1 MFFAFLTY
9 PYAELM
15 FEKLSL
21 ETNPL
26 NESKLVWDALPH
38 ASLGHKHHAVFSFAV
53 ESPKYCSS
61 SASGSPSPSS
71 ETPSNNTS
79 PAHIPAPLRPSKAS
93 DETDSQST
101 HSRETPNRMPV
112 DLPRGGHAACEERNA
127 MNNEKGNSC
136 HTCKRL
142 RIDCLGWGTRRPEW
156 MRDKKA
162 VEDYKAGIKA
172 QLTRAGLIRGQP
184 KSSILQ
190 ATSAGPSSTSS
201 SVFASRRLQGSA
213 SSSGSSRVNDLG
225 IPAYVDQLADST
237 GMSVFALPALFP
249 HTHRPWRKCTFIPD
263 FDTATQNLYDPPMTS
278 IPDDGLQM
286 EHIFYY
292 FEHVRQLQYAFAG
305 NSEANITYSLVL
317 QHPQGPVANAISA
330 LASLHFSLIRIAHGF
345 EAPNPNL
352 EHSPAIRFYD
362 SAHQQIYR
370 NKQTTLSESDANAA
384 IHMLSFSLMSGGVTD
399 WRPMLDIASEWL
411 VRTGITTSDN
421 PKLMMINMNEAS
433 RLALKATITKLTRS
447 TQWCDI
453 MSTLALKTTPKHL
466 TFYRRLFHR
475 GSCYWGLAQQ
485 GIGDES
491 ALRMDSLT
499 GCPDEVLLGIAEIAT
514 LSCWKTQELRKGS
527 LSMRELIRR
536 GDVIDHHLRTQT
548 EAALSAEGD
557 QTPLHPELLSMVAE
571 HGNVQNSPPG
581 HAGTSL
587 PAGDTRR
594 IVADIFREAA
604 ILYLHTV
611 LSDPNPGVPEIVNSI
626 DVIVQLL
633 NQLPA
638 SNIDR
643 CLVFPICLAG
653 CLVDDP
659 MKREFLTSRLQGQHD
674 GFGNTSQ
681 TLRVM
686 QTAWQKRDNQ
696 GGKVEW
702 QDLLHIQ
709 GRYLLLLV

>member
-1 MFFAFLTY
+1 MSYT
-9 PYAELM
+9 
-15 FEKLSL
+15 
-21 ETNPL
+21 
-26 NESKLVWDALPH
+26 H
-38 ASLGHKHHAVFSFAV
+38 R
-53 ESPKYCSS
+53 SS
-61 SASGSPSPSS
+61 SASGSQSPSS
-71 ETPSNNTS
+71 EAPSINTS
-79 PAHIPAPLRPSKAS
+79 PAHIAIPLRSSKPS
-93 DETDSQST
+93 DEVDS
-101 HSRETPNRMPV
+101 HTPNRMHV
-112 DLPRGGHAACEERNA
+112 ELPRAALIGRGGCWTCRLRRKKCDEQRE
-127 MNNEKGNSC
+127 GNSC

-162 VEDYKAGIKA
+162 VEEYKAGIKA

-190 ATSAGPSSTSS
+190 ASSAGPPSAPASSS
-201 SVFASRRLQGSA
+201 SVFASRHRPFQGSQNSPA
-213 SSSGSSRVNDLG
+213 SSRVNDLG
-225 IPAYVDQLADST
+225 ISPFADSLSDPT
-237 GMSVFALPALFP
+237 GISLFGSTLNSPQSAPVPLYTMDGSFQRSNHNSPFSPSGSLPS
-249 HTHRPWRKCTFIPD
+249 RPSPVAEMHFNVN
-263 FDTATQNLYDPPMTS
+263 FDDTTQSLYSPPMSS

-292 FEHVRQLQYAFAG
+292 FENVRQLQYAFAG
-305 NSEANITYSLVL
+305 NSVANITHSLVL

-330 LASLHFSLIRIAHGF
+330 LASLHFSLIRIVHGF
-345 EAPNPNL
+345 EAPNPTL

-370 NKQTTLSESDANAA
+370 NKQTSLSESDANAA

-399 WRPMLDIASEWL
+399 WRPMLDIANEWFL
-411 VRTGITTSDN
+411 RTGITTSNN
-421 PKLMMINMNEAS
+421 PN
-433 RLALKATITKLTRS
+433 

-453 MSTLALKTTPKHL
+453 MSTLTLKTTPKHL
-466 TFYRRLFHR
+466 SFYRRLFR
-475 GSCYWGLAQQ
+475 GGSGYWGLMQQ
-485 GIGDES
+485 GISDES

-499 GCPDEVLLGIAEIAT
+499 GCPDEVLFGIVEIST
-514 LSCWKTQELRKGS
+514 LSCWKMQELRKGS

-536 GDVIDHHLRTQT
+536 GDVIEQHLRTKT
-548 EAALSAEGD
+548 ETGPSVEAD
-557 QTPLHPELLSMVAE
+557 QTPLHPELSLMVAE
-571 HGNVQNSPPG
+571 HGNIQNSPTG

-587 PAGDTRR
+587 PADDTRR
-594 IVADIFREAA
+594 IVADVFREAS

-626 DVIVQLL
+626 DIIVQLL
-633 NQLPA
+633 NRLPV

-653 CLVDDP
+653 CLTDDP
-659 MKREFLTSRLQGQHD
+659 MKREFLKTRLQGHQD
-674 GFGNTSQ
+674 GFGNITQ

-686 QTAWQKRDNQ
+686 QTAWQKRDSQ
-696 GGKVEW
+696 GGTVEW

>member
-1 MFFAFLTY
+1 
-9 PYAELM
+9 
-15 FEKLSL
+15 
-21 ETNPL
+21 
-26 NESKLVWDALPH
+26 
-38 ASLGHKHHAVFSFAV
+38 
-53 ESPKYCSS
+53 
-61 SASGSPSPSS
+61 
-71 ETPSNNTS
+71 
-79 PAHIPAPLRPSKAS
+79 
-93 DETDSQST
+93 
-101 HSRETPNRMPV
+101 
-112 DLPRGGHAACEERNA
+112 
-127 MNNEKGNSC
+127 
-136 HTCKRL
+136 
-142 RIDCLGWGTRRPEW
+142 

-190 ATSAGPSSTSS
+190 ATSGGPSSTSASSS
-201 SVFASRRLQGSA
+201 SVFPSRQFQGSA

-225 IPAYVDQLADST
+225 IPAYVDQLGDPN
-237 GMSVFALPALFP
+237 GMSVFGSILNSPQIISVPLYTRDGSFQRSDHNSPFSASGSLPSHPSPVAEMQF
-249 HTHRPWRKCTFIPD
+249 HPD
-263 FDTATQNLYDPPMTS
+263 FDTATQNLYNPPMTS
-278 IPDDGLQM
+278 MPDDGLQM

-305 NSEANITYSLVL
+305 NSVANITYSLVL

-421 PKLMMINMNEAS
+421 PKLMMINMHEAS
-433 RLALKATITKLTRS
+433 RLALKTTI
-447 TQWCDI
+447 WCDI
-453 MSTLALKTTPKHL
+453 MSTLTLKTTPKHL
-466 TFYRRLFHR
+466 TFYRRLFSK
-475 GSCYWGLAQQ
+475 GSGYWSLTQQ

-491 ALRMDSLT
+491 NLRMDSLT

-536 GDVIDHHLRTQT
+536 GDVIERHLRTQT
-548 EAALSAEGD
+548 ETVISAEGD
-557 QTPLHPELLSMVAE
+557 RTPLNPELTSIFAE
-571 HGNVQNSPPG
+571 HSNVQNSPTG
-581 HAGTSL
+581 HAGTPL
-587 PAGDTRR
+587 PADDTRR
-594 IVADIFREAA
+594 IVADIFREAT

-633 NQLPA
+633 NRLPV

-653 CLVDDP
+653 CLADDP
-659 MKREFLTSRLQGQHD
+659 MKREFLKSRLQSQHD
-674 GFGNTSQ
+674 GFGNTNQ

>member
-1 MFFAFLTY
+1 MSYT
-9 PYAELM
+9 
-15 FEKLSL
+15 
-21 ETNPL
+21 
-26 NESKLVWDALPH
+26 H
-38 ASLGHKHHAVFSFAV
+38 R
-53 ESPKYCSS
+53 SS
-61 SASGSPSPSS
+61 SASGSQSPSS
-71 ETPSNNTS
+71 EAPSINTS
-79 PAHIPAPLRPSKAS
+79 PAHISIPLRPSKPS
-93 DETDSQST
+93 DESDSL
-101 HSRETPNRMPV
+101 SRETPNRMHV
-112 DLPRGGHAACEERNA
+112 ELPRVTLIGRGGCWTCRLRRKKCDEQRE
-127 MNNEKGNSC
+127 GNSC

-142 RIDCLGWGTRRPEW
+142 RIECLGWGTRRPEW

-190 ATSAGPSSTSS
+190 ANSAGPSSTPASSS
-201 SVFASRRLQGSA
+201 SVFASRHRPFQGSA
-213 SSSGSSRVNDLG
+213 SSPGPSRVNDLG
-225 IPAYVDQLADST
+225 ISPFVDPLSDPT
-237 GMSVFALPALFP
+237 GISVFGNSPQSAPVPLYTMDGSYQRSNHNSPFSPSGSLPS
-249 HTHRPWRKCTFIPD
+249 RPSPVAEMRFNVS
-263 FDTATQNLYDPPMTS
+263 FDDTTQNLYSPPMSS
-278 IPDDGLQM
+278 IADEGLQM

-305 NSEANITYSLVL
+305 NSVANITYSLVL

-330 LASLHFSLIRIAHGF
+330 LASLHFSLIRIVHGF
-345 EAPNPNL
+345 EAPNPTL

-370 NKQTTLSESDANAA
+370 NKQTSLNESDANAA

-399 WRPMLDIASEWL
+399 WRPMLDIASEWFL
-411 VRTGITTSDN
+411 RTGITTSDN

-433 RLALKATITKLTRS
+433 QLALKATI
-447 TQWCDI
+447 WCDI
-453 MSTLALKTTPKHL
+453 MSTLTLKTTPKHL
-466 TFYRRLFHR
+466 SFYRRLFR
-475 GSCYWGLAQQ
+475 GGSGYWGLTQQ

-491 ALRMDSLT
+491 PLRMDSLT
-499 GCPDEVLLGIAEIAT
+499 GCPDEVLFGIAEIAT
-514 LSCWKTQELRKGS
+514 LLCWKMQELRKGS

-536 GDVIDHHLRTQT
+536 GDVIERHLRTKT
-548 EAALSAEGD
+548 ETMPSVEAD
-557 QTPLHPELLSMVAE
+557 QTPLHPELSSTVAE
-571 HGNVQNSPPG
+571 HGNIQNSPTG

-587 PAGDTRR
+587 PAGDARR
-594 IVADIFREAA
+594 IVADIFREAS

-626 DVIVQLL
+626 DIIVQLL
-633 NQLPA
+633 NRLPV

-653 CLVDDP
+653 CLTDDP
-659 MKREFLTSRLQGQHD
+659 MKREFLKTRLQSHQD
-674 GFGNTSQ
+674 GFGNIIQ

-686 QTAWQKRDNQ
+686 QTAWQKRDSQ
-696 GGKVEW
+696 GGPVEW

>member
-1 MFFAFLTY
+1 MSY
-9 PYAELM
+9 PY
-15 FEKLSL
+15 
-21 ETNPL
+21 
-26 NESKLVWDALPH
+26 
-38 ASLGHKHHAVFSFAV
+38 
-53 ESPKYCSS
+53 YSS

-79 PAHIPAPLRPSKAS
+79 PAHISAPLWPSKAS

-101 HSRETPNRMPV
+101 HSRETPNRMPA
-112 DLPRGGHAACEERNA
+112 DLPRGGLTGRGGCWTCRLRRKKCDEQRE
-127 MNNEKGNSC
+127 GNSC

-190 ATSAGPSSTSS
+190 ANSASPSSAPASSS
-201 SVFASRRLQGSA
+201 SVFASRQFQRSA

-225 IPAYVDQLADST
+225 IPAYVDPLGDPT
-237 GMSVFALPALFP
+237 GMSAFGSTLNSPQIIPVPLYTRDGSFQRSNHNSPFSPSGSLPSHPSPVAEMHFN
-249 HTHRPWRKCTFIPD
+249 PD
-263 FDTATQNLYDPPMTS
+263 FDTATQNLYNLPMTS
-278 IPDDGLQM
+278 TPDDGIQM

-305 NSEANITYSLVL
+305 NSVANITYSLVL

-330 LASLHFSLIRIAHGF
+330 LASLHCSLIRIAHGL
-345 EAPNPNL
+345 EAPNPTL
-352 EHSPAIRFYD
+352 EHSEAIRFYD

-384 IHMLSFSLMSGGVTD
+384 IHMLNFSLMSGGVTD

-433 RLALKATITKLTRS
+433 RLALKATM
-447 TQWCDI
+447 WCDI
-453 MSTLALKTTPKHL
+453 MSTLTLKTTPKHL
-466 TFYRRLFHR
+466 SFYRRLFR
-475 GSCYWGLAQQ
+475 GGSGYWGLTQQ

-514 LSCWKTQELRKGS
+514 LSCWKMQELRKGS

-536 GDVIDHHLRTQT
+536 GDVIERHLRTQT
-548 EAALSAEGD
+548 ETALLAEAD
-557 QTPLHPELLSMVAE
+557 QTPLHPELSSTAAE
-571 HGNVQNSPPG
+571 HDNVQNSPTG
-581 HAGTSL
+581 YAGTSL
-587 PAGDTRR
+587 PADDTRR
-594 IVADIFREAA
+594 IVADIFREAT

-633 NQLPA
+633 NRLPV

-659 MKREFLTSRLQGQHD
+659 MKREFLKTRLQGRHD
-674 GFGNTSQ
+674 GFGNTNQ
-681 TLRVM
+681 ALRVM
-686 QTAWQKRDNQ
+686 QTAWQKRDSQ
-696 GGKVEW
+696 GGAVEW

>member
-1 MFFAFLTY
+1 MSY
-9 PYAELM
+9 PYC
-15 FEKLSL
+15 
-21 ETNPL
+21 N
-26 NESKLVWDALPH
+26 
-38 ASLGHKHHAVFSFAV
+38 
-53 ESPKYCSS
+53 S

-79 PAHIPAPLRPSKAS
+79 PANINTPLWPSKAS

-101 HSRETPNRMPV
+101 HSREIPNGMPV
-112 DLPRGGHAACEERNA
+112 ELPRGALTGRGGCWTCRLRRKKCDEQRE
-127 MNNEKGNSC
+127 GNSC

-190 ATSAGPSSTSS
+190 ASSAGPSSS
-201 SVFASRRLQGSA
+201 SVFPSRQFHSSA

-225 IPAYVDQLADST
+225 MPTYVDPLADPT
-237 GMSVFALPALFP
+237 GMSVFGSTLNSPHIVPVPLYSRDGTFQRSNHNSPFSPSGSLPSHPSPVADMHFNA
-249 HTHRPWRKCTFIPD
+249 D
-263 FDTATQNLYDPPMTS
+263 FDTATQNLYDPPMPS
-278 IPDDGLQM
+278 MPDDSLQM

-305 NSEANITYSLVL
+305 NSVANITYSLIL

-345 EAPNPNL
+345 EAPNPTL
-352 EHSPAIRFYD
+352 EQSPAIRFYD
-362 SAHQQIYR
+362 NAHQQIYR
-370 NKQTTLSESDANAA
+370 NKRTTLSESDANAA
-384 IHMLSFSLMSGGVTD
+384 IHMLSFSLMSGGITD

-421 PKLMMINMNEAS
+421 PKLLMINMNEAS
-433 RLALKATITKLTRS
+433 RLALKATM
-447 TQWCDI
+447 WCDI
-453 MSTLALKTTPKHL
+453 MSTLTLKTTPKHL
-466 TFYRRLFHR
+466 SFYRRLFR
-475 GSCYWGLAQQ
+475 GGSGYWGLTQQ
-485 GIGDES
+485 GISDES
-491 ALRMDSLT
+491 TLRMDSLT

-514 LSCWKTQELRKGS
+514 LSCWKMQELRKGS

-536 GDVIDHHLRTQT
+536 GDVIERHLRTQT
-548 EAALSAEGD
+548 ETVLSAEAD
-557 QTPLHPELLSMVAE
+557 QTPLHPELPSMAAE
-571 HGNVQNSPPG
+571 HGNIQNSPTG
-581 HAGTSL
+581 HACASL
-587 PAGDTRR
+587 PADDTRR
-594 IVADIFREAA
+594 IVADIFREAT

-611 LSDPNPGVPEIVNSI
+611 LSDPNPGVSEIVNSI
-626 DVIVQLL
+626 DVIIQLL
-633 NQLPA
+633 NQLPV

-659 MKREFLTSRLQGQHD
+659 MKRSFLKTRLQSQHD
-674 GFGNTSQ
+674 GFGSTNQ

-686 QTAWQKRDNQ
+686 QTAWQKRDSQ
-696 GGKVEW
+696 GGTVEW

>member
-1 MFFAFLTY
+1 MSYT
-9 PYAELM
+9 
-15 FEKLSL
+15 
-21 ETNPL
+21 
-26 NESKLVWDALPH
+26 
-38 ASLGHKHHAVFSFAV
+38 
-53 ESPKYCSS
+53 YCSS

-79 PAHIPAPLRPSKAS
+79 PTNIPTPLRPSKAS

-101 HSRETPNRMPV
+101 HSRETPNRMPL
-112 DLPRGGHAACEERNA
+112 DLPRGGLTGRGGCWTCRLRRKKCDEQRE
-127 MNNEKGNSC
+127 GNSC

-190 ATSAGPSSTSS
+190 ATSGGPSSTSASSS
-201 SVFASRRLQGSA
+201 SVFPSRQFQGSA

-225 IPAYVDQLADST
+225 IPAYVDQLGDPN
-237 GMSVFALPALFP
+237 GMSVFGSILNSPQIISVPLYTRDGNFQRSDHNSPFSASGSLPSHPSPVAEMQF
-249 HTHRPWRKCTFIPD
+249 HPD
-263 FDTATQNLYDPPMTS
+263 FDTATQNLYNPPMS
-278 IPDDGLQM
+278 SMPDDGLQM

-305 NSEANITYSLVL
+305 NSVANITYSLVL

-421 PKLMMINMNEAS
+421 PKLMMINMHEAS
-433 RLALKATITKLTRS
+433 RLALKTTI
-447 TQWCDI
+447 WCDI
-453 MSTLALKTTPKHL
+453 MSTLTLKTTPKHL
-466 TFYRRLFHR
+466 TFYRRLFSK
-475 GSCYWGLAQQ
+475 GSGYWSLTQQ

-491 ALRMDSLT
+491 NLRMDSLT

-536 GDVIDHHLRTQT
+536 GDVIERHLRTQT
-548 EAALSAEGD
+548 ETVISAEGD
-557 QTPLHPELLSMVAE
+557 RTPLNPELSSIFAE
-571 HGNVQNSPPG
+571 HSNVQNSPTG
-581 HAGTSL
+581 HAGTPL
-587 PAGDTRR
+587 PADDTRR
-594 IVADIFREAA
+594 IVADIFREAT

-633 NQLPA
+633 NRLPV

-653 CLVDDP
+653 CLADDP
-659 MKREFLTSRLQGQHD
+659 MKREFLKSRLQSQHD
-674 GFGNTSQ
+674 GFGNTNQ

>member
-1 MFFAFLTY
+1 MSYT
-9 PYAELM
+9 
-15 FEKLSL
+15 
-21 ETNPL
+21 
-26 NESKLVWDALPH
+26 
-38 ASLGHKHHAVFSFAV
+38 
-53 ESPKYCSS
+53 YCSS

-79 PAHIPAPLRPSKAS
+79 PTNIPTPLRPSKAS

-101 HSRETPNRMPV
+101 HSRETPNRMPL
-112 DLPRGGHAACEERNA
+112 DLPRGGLTGRGGCWTCRLRRKKCDEQRE
-127 MNNEKGNSC
+127 GNSC

-190 ATSAGPSSTSS
+190 ATSGGPSSTSASSS
-201 SVFASRRLQGSA
+201 SVFPSRQFQGSA

-225 IPAYVDQLADST
+225 IPAYVDQLGDPN
-237 GMSVFALPALFP
+237 GMSVFGSILNSPQIISVPLYTRDGSFQRSDHNSPFSASGSLPSHPSPVAEMQF
-249 HTHRPWRKCTFIPD
+249 HPD
-263 FDTATQNLYDPPMTS
+263 FDTATQNLYNPPMTS
-278 IPDDGLQM
+278 MPDDGLQM

-305 NSEANITYSLVL
+305 NSVANITYSLVL

-421 PKLMMINMNEAS
+421 PKLMMINMHEAS
-433 RLALKATITKLTRS
+433 RLALKTTI
-447 TQWCDI
+447 WCDI
-453 MSTLALKTTPKHL
+453 MSTLTLKTTPKHL
-466 TFYRRLFHR
+466 TFYRRLFSK
-475 GSCYWGLAQQ
+475 GSGYWSLTQQ

-491 ALRMDSLT
+491 NLRMDSLT

-536 GDVIDHHLRTQT
+536 GDVIERHLRTQT
-548 EAALSAEGD
+548 ETVISAEGD
-557 QTPLHPELLSMVAE
+557 RTPLNPELTSIFAE
-571 HGNVQNSPPG
+571 HSNVQNSPTG
-581 HAGTSL
+581 HAGTPL
-587 PAGDTRR
+587 PADDTRR
-594 IVADIFREAA
+594 IVADIFREAT

-633 NQLPA
+633 NRLPV

-653 CLVDDP
+653 CLADDP
-659 MKREFLTSRLQGQHD
+659 MKREFLKSRLQSQHD
-674 GFGNTSQ
+674 GFGNTNQ

>member
-1 MFFAFLTY
+1 MS
-9 PYAELM
+9 YAY
-15 FEKLSL
+15 
-21 ETNPL
+21 
-26 NESKLVWDALPH
+26 
-38 ASLGHKHHAVFSFAV
+38 G
-53 ESPKYCSS
+53 SS

-79 PAHIPAPLRPSKAS
+79 PAHISAPLWSSKAS

-101 HSRETPNRMPV
+101 HSRGTPNRMPA
-112 DLPRGGHAACEERNA
+112 DLPRGGLTGRGGCWTCRLRRKKCDEQRE
-127 MNNEKGNSC
+127 GNSC

-190 ATSAGPSSTSS
+190 ASSAGPSSAPASSS
-201 SVFASRRLQGSA
+201 SVFASRQFQGSA

-225 IPAYVDQLADST
+225 IPTYIDPLGDPT
-237 GMSVFALPALFP
+237 GMSAFGSTLNSPQIVPVPLYTRDGSFQRSNHNSPFSPSGSLPSHPSPVIEFNP
-249 HTHRPWRKCTFIPD
+249 E
-263 FDTATQNLYDPPMTS
+263 FDTATQNLYNPPMTS
-278 IPDDGLQM
+278 IPDDGIQM

-305 NSEANITYSLVL
+305 NSVANITYSLVL
-317 QHPQGPVANAISA
+317 QYPQGPVANAISA
-330 LASLHFSLIRIAHGF
+330 LASLHFSLIRIAHGL
-345 EAPNPNL
+345 EAPNPTL

-370 NKQTTLSESDANAA
+370 NKRTTLSESDANAA
-384 IHMLSFSLMSGGVTD
+384 IHMLNFSLMSGGVTD

-433 RLALKATITKLTRS
+433 RLALKATM
-447 TQWCDI
+447 WCDI
-453 MSTLALKTTPKHL
+453 MSTLTLKTTPKHL
-466 TFYRRLFHR
+466 SFYRRLFR
-475 GSCYWGLAQQ
+475 GGSGYWGLTQQ

-514 LSCWKTQELRKGS
+514 LSCWKMQELRKGS

-536 GDVIDHHLRTQT
+536 GDVIERHLRTQT
-548 EAALSAEGD
+548 ETALLAEAD
-557 QTPLHPELLSMVAE
+557 QTPLHPELSSMTAE
-571 HGNVQNSPPG
+571 HDNVQNSPTG

-587 PAGDTRR
+587 PADDTRR
-594 IVADIFREAA
+594 IVADVFREAT

-633 NQLPA
+633 NRLPV
-638 SNIDR
+638 SDIDR

-659 MKREFLTSRLQGQHD
+659 VKREFLKTRLQGRHN
-674 GFGNTSQ
+674 GFGNTNQ

-686 QTAWQKRDNQ
+686 QTAWQKRDSQ
-696 GGKVEW
+696 GGTVEW

>member
-1 MFFAFLTY
+1 MQF
-9 PYAELM
+9 
-15 FEKLSL
+15 
-21 ETNPL
+21 
-26 NESKLVWDALPH
+26 H
-38 ASLGHKHHAVFSFAV
+38 
-53 ESPKYCSS
+53 
-61 SASGSPSPSS
+61 
-71 ETPSNNTS
+71 
-79 PAHIPAPLRPSKAS
+79 
-93 DETDSQST
+93 
-101 HSRETPNRMPV
+101 
-112 DLPRGGHAACEERNA
+112 
-127 MNNEKGNSC
+127 
-136 HTCKRL
+136 
-142 RIDCLGWGTRRPEW
+142 
-156 MRDKKA
+156 
-162 VEDYKAGIKA
+162 
-172 QLTRAGLIRGQP
+172 
-184 KSSILQ
+184 
-190 ATSAGPSSTSS
+190 
-201 SVFASRRLQGSA
+201 
-213 SSSGSSRVNDLG
+213 
-225 IPAYVDQLADST
+225 
-237 GMSVFALPALFP
+237 
-249 HTHRPWRKCTFIPD
+249 PD
-263 FDTATQNLYDPPMTS
+263 FDTATQNLYNPPMTS
-278 IPDDGLQM
+278 MPDDGLQM

-305 NSEANITYSLVL
+305 NSVANITYSLVL

-421 PKLMMINMNEAS
+421 PKLMMINMHEAS
-433 RLALKATITKLTRS
+433 RLALKTTI
-447 TQWCDI
+447 WCDI
-453 MSTLALKTTPKHL
+453 MSTLTLKTTPKHL
-466 TFYRRLFHR
+466 TFYRRLFSK
-475 GSCYWGLAQQ
+475 GSGYWSLTQQ

-491 ALRMDSLT
+491 NLRMDSLT

-536 GDVIDHHLRTQT
+536 GDVIERHLRTQT
-548 EAALSAEGD
+548 ETVISAEGD
-557 QTPLHPELLSMVAE
+557 RTPLNPELTSIFAE
-571 HGNVQNSPPG
+571 HSNVQNSPTG
-581 HAGTSL
+581 HAGTPL
-587 PAGDTRR
+587 PADDTRR
-594 IVADIFREAA
+594 IVADIFREAT

-633 NQLPA
+633 NRLPV

-653 CLVDDP
+653 CLADDP
-659 MKREFLTSRLQGQHD
+659 MKREFLKSRLQSQHD
-674 GFGNTSQ
+674 GFGNTNQ

>member
-1 MFFAFLTY
+1 MS
-9 PYAELM
+9 YA
-15 FEKLSL
+15 
-21 ETNPL
+21 
-26 NESKLVWDALPH
+26 
-38 ASLGHKHHAVFSFAV
+38 
-53 ESPKYCSS
+53 YCSS

-71 ETPSNNTS
+71 ETPSDNTS
-79 PAHIPAPLRPSKAS
+79 PALISTPLWPSKAS

-101 HSRETPNRMPV
+101 RSRETPSRMPV
-112 DLPRGGHAACEERNA
+112 DLPRGVLTGRGGCWTCRLRRKKCDEQRE
-127 MNNEKGNSC
+127 GNSC

-142 RIDCLGWGTRRPEW
+142 RIDCLGWGTKRPEW

-190 ATSAGPSSTSS
+190 ASSAAPSSASSS
-201 SVFASRRLQGSA
+201 SVFASRQFQGSA
-213 SSSGSSRVNDLG
+213 STSGSSRINDLG
-225 IPAYVDQLADST
+225 IPAYAEPLSDPTV
-237 GMSVFALPALFP
+237 MSVFGSTLNSPQIIPVPLYTSDGGFQRSNHNSPFSPSGSLPSHPSPMVEMHFN
-249 HTHRPWRKCTFIPD
+249 PD
-263 FDTATQNLYDPPMTS
+263 FDTAAQNLYNPPMPS

-292 FEHVRQLQYAFAG
+292 FEHVRQLQYAFGG
-305 NSEANITYSLVL
+305 NSVANITYSLVL

-330 LASLHFSLIRIAHGF
+330 LASLHFSLIRIAHGY
-345 EAPNPNL
+345 EAPNPTL

-370 NKQTTLSESDANAA
+370 NKQTVLSESDANAA

-421 PKLMMINMNEAS
+421 PKLMMIKMNEAS
-433 RLALKATITKLTRS
+433 RLALKATM
-447 TQWCDI
+447 WCDI
-453 MSTLALKTTPKHL
+453 MSTLTLQTTPKHL
-466 TFYRRLFHR
+466 SFYRRLFR
-475 GSCYWGLAQQ
+475 GGSGYWSLTQQ

-491 ALRMDSLT
+491 TLRMDSLT

-514 LSCWKTQELRKGS
+514 LSCWKMQELQ
-527 LSMRELIRR
+527 LIRR
-536 GDVIDHHLRTQT
+536 GDVIERHLRTQT
-548 EAALSAEGD
+548 ETVLSAEAD
-557 QTPLHPELLSMVAE
+557 QTPLHPELSSMAAE
-571 HGNVQNSPPG
+571 HGNVRKSPTG

-587 PAGDTRR
+587 PADDTRR
-594 IVADIFREAA
+594 IVADVFREAA

-611 LSDPNPGVPEIVNSI
+611 LSDPNPGVPEIIKSI

-633 NQLPA
+633 NRLPV

-653 CLVDDP
+653 CLADDT
-659 MKREFLTSRLQGQHD
+659 MKREFLKARLQGQHD

-686 QTAWQKRDNQ
+686 QTAWQKRDSQ
-696 GGKVEW
+696 GGAVEW

>member
-1 MFFAFLTY
+1 
-9 PYAELM
+9 
-15 FEKLSL
+15 
-21 ETNPL
+21 
-26 NESKLVWDALPH
+26 
-38 ASLGHKHHAVFSFAV
+38 
-53 ESPKYCSS
+53 
-61 SASGSPSPSS
+61 
-71 ETPSNNTS
+71 
-79 PAHIPAPLRPSKAS
+79 
-93 DETDSQST
+93 
-101 HSRETPNRMPV
+101 
-112 DLPRGGHAACEERNA
+112 
-127 MNNEKGNSC
+127 
-136 HTCKRL
+136 
-142 RIDCLGWGTRRPEW
+142 
-156 MRDKKA
+156 
-162 VEDYKAGIKA
+162 
-172 QLTRAGLIRGQP
+172 
-184 KSSILQ
+184 
-190 ATSAGPSSTSS
+190 
-201 SVFASRRLQGSA
+201 
-213 SSSGSSRVNDLG
+213 
-225 IPAYVDQLADST
+225 
-237 GMSVFALPALFP
+237 
-249 HTHRPWRKCTFIPD
+249 
-263 FDTATQNLYDPPMTS
+263 
-278 IPDDGLQM
+278 
-286 EHIFYY
+286 
-292 FEHVRQLQYAFAG
+292 
-305 NSEANITYSLVL
+305 
-317 QHPQGPVANAISA
+317 VANAISA

-421 PKLMMINMNEAS
+421 PKLMMINMHEAS
-433 RLALKATITKLTRS
+433 RLALKTTIVSFSGTMGQAKLTRS

-453 MSTLALKTTPKHL
+453 MSTLTLKTTPKHL
-466 TFYRRLFHR
+466 TFYRRLFSK
-475 GSCYWGLAQQ
+475 GSGYWSLTQQ

-491 ALRMDSLT
+491 NLRMDSLT

-536 GDVIDHHLRTQT
+536 GDVIERHLRTQT
-548 EAALSAEGD
+548 ETVISAEGD
-557 QTPLHPELLSMVAE
+557 RTPLNPELTSIFAE
-571 HGNVQNSPPG
+571 HSNVQNSPTG
-581 HAGTSL
+581 HAGTPL
-587 PAGDTRR
+587 PADDTRR
-594 IVADIFREAA
+594 IVADIFREAT

-611 LSDPNPGVPEIVNSI
+611 LSDPNPGASKLIRDCAMLMTVTGVPEIVNSI

-633 NQLPA
+633 NRLPV

-653 CLVDDP
+653 CLADDP
-659 MKREFLTSRLQGQHD
+659 MKREFLKSRLQSQHD
-674 GFGNTSQ
+674 GFGNTNQ

>member
-1 MFFAFLTY
+1 MSYT
-9 PYAELM
+9 
-15 FEKLSL
+15 
-21 ETNPL
+21 
-26 NESKLVWDALPH
+26 
-38 ASLGHKHHAVFSFAV
+38 
-53 ESPKYCSS
+53 YCSS

-79 PAHIPAPLRPSKAS
+79 PAHISAPLKPSKAS
-93 DETDSQST
+93 DETDSQSAR
-101 HSRETPNRMPV
+101 SRETPNRMPV
-112 DLPRGGHAACEERNA
+112 DLPRGGLTGRGGCWTCRLRRKKCDEQRE
-127 MNNEKGNSC
+127 GNSC

-190 ATSAGPSSTSS
+190 ATSTGRSSTSASSSSS
-201 SVFASRRLQGSA
+201 SVFPSRQFQGSA
-213 SSSGSSRVNDLG
+213 SSPGSSRVNDLG
-225 IPAYVDQLADST
+225 MPAYADPLGDPT
-237 GMSVFALPALFP
+237 GMSVF
-249 HTHRPWRKCTFIPD
+249 
-263 FDTATQNLYDPPMTS
+263 
-278 IPDDGLQM
+278 DDGLQM

-305 NSEANITYSLVL
+305 NSVANITYSLVL

-345 EAPNPNL
+345 EAPNPTL

-421 PKLMMINMNEAS
+421 PKSMMINMNEAS
-433 RLALKATITKLTRS
+433 QLALKATI
-447 TQWCDI
+447 WCDI

-466 TFYRRLFHR
+466 TFYRRLFR
-475 GSCYWGLAQQ
+475 RESNYWGLTQQ

-536 GDVIDHHLRTQT
+536 GDVIERHLRTQT
-548 EAALSAEGD
+548 ETVLSAEGD
-557 QTPLHPELLSMVAE
+557 QTPLHPELSSMVAE
-571 HGNVQNSPPG
+571 HGNVQNSPTG
-581 HAGTSL
+581 HVGTSL
-587 PAGDTRR
+587 PADDTRR
-594 IVADIFREAA
+594 IVGDIFREAT
-604 ILYLHTV
+604 ILYLQTV

-633 NQLPA
+633 NRLPV

-653 CLVDDP
+653 CLADDP
-659 MKREFLTSRLQGQHD
+659 MKREFLKSRLQGQHN

-681 TLRVM
+681 TMRVM

-696 GGKVEW
+696 GGRVEW

>member
-1 MFFAFLTY
+1 M
-9 PYAELM
+9 AEM
-15 FEKLSL
+15 HF
-21 ETNPL
+21 
-26 NESKLVWDALPH
+26 H
-38 ASLGHKHHAVFSFAV
+38 
-53 ESPKYCSS
+53 
-61 SASGSPSPSS
+61 
-71 ETPSNNTS
+71 
-79 PAHIPAPLRPSKAS
+79 
-93 DETDSQST
+93 
-101 HSRETPNRMPV
+101 
-112 DLPRGGHAACEERNA
+112 
-127 MNNEKGNSC
+127 
-136 HTCKRL
+136 
-142 RIDCLGWGTRRPEW
+142 
-156 MRDKKA
+156 
-162 VEDYKAGIKA
+162 
-172 QLTRAGLIRGQP
+172 
-184 KSSILQ
+184 
-190 ATSAGPSSTSS
+190 
-201 SVFASRRLQGSA
+201 
-213 SSSGSSRVNDLG
+213 
-225 IPAYVDQLADST
+225 
-237 GMSVFALPALFP
+237 
-249 HTHRPWRKCTFIPD
+249 PD
-263 FDTATQNLYDPPMTS
+263 FDTATQNLYNPQMSS

-292 FEHVRQLQYAFAG
+292 FEHVRQLQYAFTG

-345 EAPNPNL
+345 EAPNPTL

-370 NKQTTLSESDANAA
+370 NKQATLSESDANAA

-421 PKLMMINMNEAS
+421 PKLMMINMNEPS
-433 RLALKATITKLTRS
+433 RLALKATI
-447 TQWCDI
+447 WCDI

-466 TFYRRLFHR
+466 TFYRRLFR
-475 GSCYWGLAQQ
+475 RESGYWGLTQQ

-536 GDVIDHHLRTQT
+536 GDVIDRHLRTQT
-548 EAALSAEGD
+548 ETVLSAEGD
-557 QTPLHPELLSMVAE
+557 QTPLHPELSSMVAE

-587 PAGDTRR
+587 PADDTRR

-633 NQLPA
+633 NRLPV

>member
-1 MFFAFLTY
+1 MSY
-9 PYAELM
+9 PY
-15 FEKLSL
+15 
-21 ETNPL
+21 
-26 NESKLVWDALPH
+26 
-38 ASLGHKHHAVFSFAV
+38 
-53 ESPKYCSS
+53 YSS

-79 PAHIPAPLRPSKAS
+79 PAHISAPLWPSKAS

-101 HSRETPNRMPV
+101 HSRETPNRMPA
-112 DLPRGGHAACEERNA
+112 DLPRGGLTGRGGCWTCRLRRKKCDEQRE
-127 MNNEKGNSC
+127 GNSC

-190 ATSAGPSSTSS
+190 ANSASPSSAPASSS
-201 SVFASRRLQGSA
+201 SVFASRQFQRSA

-225 IPAYVDQLADST
+225 IPAYVDPLGDPT
-237 GMSVFALPALFP
+237 GMSAFGSTLNSPQIIPVPLYTRDGSFQRSNHNSPFSPSGSLPSHPSPVAEMHFN
-249 HTHRPWRKCTFIPD
+249 PD
-263 FDTATQNLYDPPMTS
+263 FDTATQNLYNPPMTS
-278 IPDDGLQM
+278 TPDDGIQM

-305 NSEANITYSLVL
+305 NSVANITYSLVL

-330 LASLHFSLIRIAHGF
+330 LASLHCSLIRIAHGL
-345 EAPNPNL
+345 EAPNPTL
-352 EHSPAIRFYD
+352 EHSEAIRFYD

-384 IHMLSFSLMSGGVTD
+384 IHMLNFSLMSGGVTD

-433 RLALKATITKLTRS
+433 RLALKATM
-447 TQWCDI
+447 WCDI
-453 MSTLALKTTPKHL
+453 MSTLTLKTTPKHL
-466 TFYRRLFHR
+466 SFYRRLFR
-475 GSCYWGLAQQ
+475 GGSGYWGLTQQ

-514 LSCWKTQELRKGS
+514 LSCWKMQELRKES
-527 LSMRELIRR
+527 LSTRELIRR
-536 GDVIDHHLRTQT
+536 GDVIERHLRTQT
-548 EAALSAEGD
+548 ETALLAEAD
-557 QTPLHPELLSMVAE
+557 QTPLHPELSSTAAE
-571 HGNVQNSPPG
+571 HDNVQNSPTG
-581 HAGTSL
+581 YAGTSL
-587 PAGDTRR
+587 PADDTRR
-594 IVADIFREAA
+594 IVADIFREAT

-633 NQLPA
+633 NRLPV

-659 MKREFLTSRLQGQHD
+659 MKREFLKTRLQGRHD
-674 GFGNTSQ
+674 GFGNTNQ

-686 QTAWQKRDNQ
+686 QTAWQKRDSQ
-696 GGKVEW
+696 GGAVEW